1 MESSQQ
7 HCTVDYCRRV
17 TERVFEGFSVVI
29 ILNGENIMTVSQR
42 LPTSIDDSMMMQP
55 LPEVFVVCFST
66 RWQQISKEKSEAFCL
81 FLAYLPSACCV
92 DLL

>member
-17 TERVFEGFSVVI
+17 TERVFEGFPVVI

-55 LPEVFVVCFST
+55 LPEVICSVFLHQVAADIKRKERGILFVLSLF
-66 RWQQISKEKSEAFCL
+66 AFG
-81 FLAYLPSACCV
+81 
-92 DLL
+92 LLC